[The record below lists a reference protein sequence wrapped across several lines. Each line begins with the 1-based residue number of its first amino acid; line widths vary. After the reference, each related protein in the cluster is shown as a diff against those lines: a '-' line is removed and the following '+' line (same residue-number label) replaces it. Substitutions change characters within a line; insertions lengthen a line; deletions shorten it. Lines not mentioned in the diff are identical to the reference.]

1 MLALCPVHLVF
12 GAFSHMHGPR
22 FWVPMLDAST
32 PENFEEIVNASGGYD
47 DLASVVVKHISLALT
62 SPEPT
67 LVILLSYIFEFM
79 GVITALIP
87 ALIALTGTATA
98 VTNQCILRGMK
109 VLVLSLTMDPMYR
122 WVAEAVKAGLLQ
134 CTILCAVQFASMPQ
148 GESDIFVDLN
158 LVVLRLLGKTLVSH
172 AVVTAWRGASAD
184 AHKASQIPEF
194 APLPQY
200 RHWKKIAKLAGERV
214 GMLQSWEASGCP
226 WAACRKVQKRRISS
240 AVQIAKMLI
249 TAPPNVN
256 TFIGAQLA
264 EMRFPWRERA
274 FMRVLVDA
282 DYKTLKPQISRDIV
296 LFMHS
301 HPDAPNVFFVQ
312 FDYTSVRGV
321 TATVLPQSNLDS
333 APDYGSSRL
342 HAMLLGMGM
351 VTQHP
356 YVLPLQTNSTAF
368 DAGLLRIAGE
378 MPAGADASGYIQ
390 LVEEKV
396 HALMQ
401 ATEGKVIEVH

>member
-1 MLALCPVHLVF
+1 VLTNILTVLF
-12 GAFSHMHGPR
+12 R
-22 FWVPMLDAST
+22 DAST

-79 GVITALIP
+79 VSTTKHEGLLRTLLSKGVITALIP

-148 GESDIFVDLN
+148 GESDVFVDLN

-214 GMLQSWEASGCP
+214 GMLESWEASGCP
-226 WAACRKVQKRRISS
+226 WAAVCENTMVTCLNSFLTSADSIRSAGRSRKGGISS

-256 TFIGAQLA
+256 TFIGAQLT
-264 EMRFPWRERA
+264 EMSANPCSIT
-274 FMRVLVDA
+274 D
-282 DYKTLKPQISRDIV
+282 TLST
-296 LFMHS
+296 LSFSMLGGS
-301 HPDAPNVFFVQ
+301 LGA
-312 FDYTSVRGV
+312 
-321 TATVLPQSNLDS
+321 S
-333 APDYGSSRL
+333 ALSCAYW
-342 HAMLLGMGM
+342 
-351 VTQHP
+351 
-356 YVLPLQTNSTAF
+356 ST
-368 DAGLLRIAGE
+368 LTTRR
-378 MPAGADASGYIQ
+378 
-390 LVEEKV
+390 
-396 HALMQ
+396 
-401 ATEGKVIEVH
+401 